1 MARFLRHKEAYGV
14 VLDIVG
20 GSDAQAFSLLL
31 VLSFGLV
38 MAGIRFGNVLLGIDP
53 DPIVGRLSPMVPVLI
68 PMAFVGEL
76 VYRMW
81 FFAGGIGDF
90 IPTLGRQMYLPWME
104 NLAFGIPDF
113 PVQILSA
120 FFMLNGAVAAC
131 YILWRFCMED
141 FDGQVKL
148 SNFIVLN
155 LLISVFL
162 LAYLAVIF

>member
-1 MARFLRHKEAYGV
+1 
-14 VLDIVG
+14 
-20 GSDAQAFSLLL
+20 
-31 VLSFGLV
+31 
-38 MAGIRFGNVLLGIDP
+38 
-53 DPIVGRLSPMVPVLI
+53 MVPILI

-81 FFAGGIGDF
+81 FFTDGIGDF
-90 IPTLGRQMYLPWME
+90 LPTLGRQTHIAWLE
-104 NLAFGIPDF
+104 RLSFTIPDF

-141 FDGQVKL
+141 FEGQVTL

-155 LLISVFL
+155 ILISIFL
-162 LAYLAVIF
+162 LSYLAVIF